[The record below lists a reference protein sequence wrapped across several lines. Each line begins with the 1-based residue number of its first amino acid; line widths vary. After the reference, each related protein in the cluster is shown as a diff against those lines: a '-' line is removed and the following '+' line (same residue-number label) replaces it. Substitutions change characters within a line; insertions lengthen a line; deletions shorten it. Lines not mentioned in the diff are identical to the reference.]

1 MSSEIL
7 LLANVM
13 CILGFFI
20 KPLSLT
26 KTTEDTGMVYQKKKL
41 NTVKI
46 VYKQV
51 LLKAVYDII
60 NIFSVLT
67 VLCFINYDFYYYV
80 NG

>member
-1 MSSEIL
+1 MSCAFWSFL
-7 LLANVM
+7 SN
-13 CILGFFI
+13 
-20 KPLSLT
+20 LSLLPKQQNT
-26 KTTEDTGMVYQKKKL
+26 LEWFIRKKKL

-51 LLKAVYDII
+51 VLKAVYDII

>member
-1 MSSEIL
+1 MSCASW
-7 LLANVM
+7 
-13 CILGFFI
+13 GFLSN
-20 KPLSLT
+20 LSLLPKQQNT
-26 KTTEDTGMVYQKKKL
+26 LEWFIRKKKL

>member
-1 MSSEIL
+1 MH
-7 LLANVM
+7 
-13 CILGFFI
+13 LGDFI

-26 KTTEDTGMVYQKKKL
+26 KTTEHTGMVYQKKKF